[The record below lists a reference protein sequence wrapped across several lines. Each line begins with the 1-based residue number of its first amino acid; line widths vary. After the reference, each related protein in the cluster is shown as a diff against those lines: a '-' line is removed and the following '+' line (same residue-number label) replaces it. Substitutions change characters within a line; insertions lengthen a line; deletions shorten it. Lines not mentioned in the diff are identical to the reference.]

1 MTAPHPTD
9 GPSDARRALA
19 CVARGLRRRLE
30 GENVAGL
37 AALPRA
43 ARVELPAAGAAVPA
57 EEPAATA
64 GVEPMAA
71 EARAA
76 DAMREELGAIADAV
90 VENVVAT
97 LGDTVT
103 QEDAI
108 ANDAREIA
116 NHQNK
121 KQKEAK
127 KMLEGLRKGD
137 RIVTIGGLRG
147 TVVSV
152 KDDAVILKVDDNTK
166 LEYSKS
172 AVATVLKREEE
183 TTTEPAKE

>member
-1 MTAPHPTD
+1 MNAPLFNLPLMLFPT
-9 GPSDARRALA
+9 
-19 CVARGLRRRLE
+19 
-30 GENVAGL
+30 GEAG
-37 AALPRA
+37 ATG
-43 ARVELPAAGAAVPA
+43 AAGGGANTWTMLIVMPLIIL
-57 EEPAATA
+57 
-64 GVEPMAA
+64 VFYFLV
-71 EARAA
+71 
-76 DAMREELGAIADAV
+76 MRP
-90 VENVVAT
+90 
-97 LGDTVT
+97 
-103 QEDAI
+103 
-108 ANDAREIA
+108 
-116 NHQNK
+116 QNK

-183 TTTEPAKE
+183 PTTEPAKE

>member
-1 MTAPHPTD
+1 MNALLFNLPLMLLPT
-9 GPSDARRALA
+9 
-19 CVARGLRRRLE
+19 
-30 GENVAGL
+30 GEAG
-37 AALPRA
+37 ATG
-43 ARVELPAAGAAVPA
+43 AAGGGASSWSMLIVMPLIIL
-57 EEPAATA
+57 
-64 GVEPMAA
+64 VFYFLV
-71 EARAA
+71 
-76 DAMREELGAIADAV
+76 MRP
-90 VENVVAT
+90 
-97 LGDTVT
+97 
-103 QEDAI
+103 
-108 ANDAREIA
+108 
-116 NHQNK
+116 QNK

-183 TTTEPAKE
+183 STPEPAKE